1 MSQTRKQFPPL
12 PGQCFASFSWQLQR
26 CDGDRYRSHVALLD
40 ANTRQMLTR
49 ATWEF
54 VSTTVT
60 REVLANELSRVEA
73 LLGDYMADMFD
84 VQLPLFGE

>member
-1 MSQTRKQFPPL
+1 M
-12 PGQCFASFSWQLQR
+12 
-26 CDGDRYRSHVALLD
+26 ALLD

-54 VSTTVT
+54 VTTTVT

-84 VQLPLFGE
+84 VQLSLFGE

>member
-1 MSQTRKQFPPL
+1 MSQQRKQFPPL

-26 CDGDRYRSHVALLD
+26 GDGDRYISHVSLLD
-40 ANTRQMLTR
+40 PRTRQLL
-49 ATWEF
+49 AKAHWEF

-60 REVLANELSRVEA
+60 RQVLEDELRRVEA
-73 LLGDYMADMFD
+73 VLGDYMADMFD